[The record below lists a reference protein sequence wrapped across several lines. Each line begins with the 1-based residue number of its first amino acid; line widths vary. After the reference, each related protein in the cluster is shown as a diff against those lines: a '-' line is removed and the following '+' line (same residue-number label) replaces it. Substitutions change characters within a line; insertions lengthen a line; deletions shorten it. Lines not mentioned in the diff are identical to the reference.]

1 MLRKDDQEV
10 SMELTLPVETAEWLD
25 RFREKIHRERQILG
39 MLIAWGFAGAAFEI
53 HRNIEARL
61 KCIRET
67 QGQSLDCQ
75 VPGYSDLLGREIRRI
90 LRSHYLESLGVP
102 RARRNRRLLQGAYL
116 NGFEETT
123 SRLIRLYVPHWGE
136 PPVISEDL
144 EAA

>member
-1 MLRKDDQEV
+1 
-10 SMELTLPVETAEWLD
+10 MELTLPVETAEWLD

-53 HRNIEARL
+53 HRDIEARL
-61 KCIRET
+61 KSIRET
-67 QGQSLDCQ
+67 QGQSSDSQ
-75 VPGYSDLLGREIRRI
+75 VPGFSDLLGREIRRI

-102 RARRNRRLLQGAYL
+102 RARQNRRFLQGAYL
-116 NGFEETT
+116 NGFEKTT
-123 SRLIRLYVPHWGE
+123 SRLIQLYAPHWGE